1 MNPLVDEW
9 IAKAEGDFNT
19 AQRELQVADTPNYD
33 AVCFHAQ
40 QCVEK
45 YLKAKLVDV
54 GIEFEKTHDLGIILD
69 MLVPLEPS
77 CEELREDMDSLSG
90 LAVEVRYPGY
100 CSEAQDAAEALEIAR
115 RVRRVVRQGFGL
127 AQ

>member
-1 MNPLVDEW
+1 MNPLVEEW
-9 IAKAEGDFNT
+9 IAKAEGDFKT
-19 AQRELQVADTPNYD
+19 AQRELQVTDTPNYD

-45 YLKAKLVDV
+45 YLKAKLVNG
-54 GIEFEKTHDLGIILD
+54 GIDFEKTHDLGIILD

-77 CEELREDMDSLSG
+77 WEKLREDMDSLSG

-100 CSEAQDAAEALEIAR
+100 CSEAQDATEAMEIAR
-115 RVRRVVRQGFGL
+115 RVRQLVRQALGL
-127 AQ
+127 

>member
-9 IAKAEGDFNT
+9 IIKAEGDFNT
-19 AQRELQVADTPNYD
+19 ANRELQASEEPNYD

-45 YLKAKLVDV
+45 YLKATLVDA
-54 GIEFEKTHDLGIILD
+54 GIEFEKTHDLGILLD
-69 MLVPLEPS
+69 MLVRLEPTW
-77 CEELREDMDSLSG
+77 EEMRKDMDSLAG

-100 CSEAQDAAEALEIAR
+100 CAESEDAHVAFQIASQ
-115 RVRRVVRQGFGL
+115 VRQVVRQRFGL
-127 AQ
+127 HQ

>member
-9 IAKAEGDFNT
+9 IVKAEGDFNT
-19 AQRELQVADTPNYD
+19 ANRELQAAEAPNYD

-45 YLKAKLVDV
+45 YLKATLVDA
-54 GIEFEKTHDLGIILD
+54 GIEFEKTHDLGILLD
-69 MLVPLEPS
+69 MLVRLEPS
-77 CEELREDMDSLSG
+77 WEEMREDMNALAG

-100 CSEAQDAAEALEIAR
+100 CAESEDARVASKIANQ
-115 RVRRVVRQGFGL
+115 VRQVVRQRFGL
-127 AQ
+127 HQ

>member
-9 IAKAEGDFNT
+9 ITKAEADFNT
-19 AQRELQVADTPNYD
+19 AQRELNVDKAPNYD

-45 YLKAKLVDV
+45 YLKAKLVDAGV
-54 GIEFEKTHDLGIILD
+54 EFEKTHDLGVILNL
-69 MLVPLEPS
+69 LVRILPS
-77 CEELREDMDSLSG
+77 WEELREDINALAG

-100 CSEAQDAAEALEIAR
+100 LAEEGDATEAVKIAFKVRRIAR
-115 RVRRVVRQGFGL
+115 RAFGL

>member
-9 IAKAEGDFNT
+9 IAKAEADFNT
-19 AQRELQVADTPNYD
+19 AQRESQVVDGPNHD

-45 YLKAKLVDV
+45 YLKAKLVDADV
-54 GIEFEKTHDLGIILD
+54 EFGKTHDLGIILNL
-69 MLVPLEPS
+69 LVRVVPS
-77 CEELREDMDSLSG
+77 WESLREDMDALSG

-100 CSEAQDAAEALEIAR
+100 CAEADDAAEAMEIAR
-115 RVRRVVRQGFGL
+115 RVRHVVRQEFGL
-127 AQ
+127 PQ

>member
-45 YLKAKLVDV
+45 YLKAKLVSV

-69 MLVPLEPS
+69 MLVPHEPS
-77 CEELREDMDSLSG
+77 WEELREDMDSLAG

-100 CSEAQDAAEALEIAR
+100 CSEAQDAAEALEIAL
-115 RVRRVVRQGFGL
+115 RVRRIVRQEFGL
-127 AQ
+127 PQ

>member
-1 MNPLVDEW
+1 MNPLVNEW

-19 AQRELQVADTPNYD
+19 AQRELQVAEAPNYD

-45 YLKAKLVDV
+45 YLKATLVDAD
-54 GIEFEKTHDLGIILD
+54 IEFEKTHDLGILLD
-69 MLVPLEPS
+69 MLVRLEPS
-77 CEELREDMDSLSG
+77 WEKLRKDMDSLAG

-100 CSEAQDAAEALEIAR
+100 CAESEDADVALEIASQ
-115 RVRRVVRQGFGL
+115 VRQVVRQRFGL
-127 AQ
+127 PQ

>member
-9 IAKAEGDFNT
+9 VVKAEGDFNT
-19 AQRELQVADTPNYD
+19 AQRELQVADAPNYD

-40 QCVEK
+40 QSAEK
-45 YLKAKLVDV
+45 YLKAKLVSA

-77 CEELREDMDSLSG
+77 WEEMREDMDCLAG

-100 CSEAQDAAEALEIAR
+100 CAEAQDAAEAVKIAG
-115 RVRRVVRQGFGL
+115 RVRRVVRQEFKL
-127 AQ
+127 SQ

>member
-9 IAKAEGDFNT
+9 VAKAEGDFNT
-19 AQRELQVADTPNYD
+19 AQRELQVADVPNYD

-45 YLKAKLVDV
+45 YLKAKLVNA

-69 MLVPLEPS
+69 MLVPHEPS
-77 CEELREDMDSLSG
+77 WEELREDMDSLAG

-100 CSEAQDAAEALEIAR
+100 CAEAQDAAEALEIAL
-115 RVRRVVRQGFGL
+115 RVRRIVRQGFGL
-127 AQ
+127 PQ

>member
-1 MNPLVDEW
+1 MNPLVNEW

-19 AQRELQVADTPNYD
+19 AQRELEVADAPNYD

-45 YLKAKLVDV
+45 YLKSKLVDA
-54 GIEFEKTHDLGIILD
+54 GIEFEKTHDLGILLD
-69 MLVPLEPS
+69 MLVRLEPS
-77 CEELREDMDSLSG
+77 WEELREDMDSLAG

-100 CSEAQDAAEALEIAR
+100 CAETEDAAEAVEIAR
-115 RVRRVVRQGFGL
+115 RVRRVARQRFGL
-127 AQ
+127 PQ

>member
-19 AQRELQVADTPNYD
+19 AQRELQVVEGRNYD

-45 YLKAKLVDV
+45 YLKAKLADA
-54 GIEFEKTHDLGIILD
+54 GIEFGKTHDLGAILNL
-69 MLVPLEPS
+69 LVPIS
-77 CEELREDMDSLSG
+77 ACWQELREDVNSLAG
-90 LAVEVRYPGY
+90 LVVEIRYPGY
-100 CSEAQDAAEALEIAR
+100 CAEAEDATEAMGIAR
-115 RVRRVVRQGFGL
+115 RVREMARLSIVS
-127 AQ
+127 

>member
-19 AQRELQVADTPNYD
+19 AQRELQVADAPNYD

-45 YLKAKLVDV
+45 YLKAKLVSV

-77 CEELREDMDSLSG
+77 WEELREDMDSLAG

-100 CSEAQDAAEALEIAR
+100 CSEAQDAAEALEIAL
-115 RVRRVVRQGFGL
+115 RVRRIVRQGFEL
-127 AQ
+127 PQ

>member
-19 AQRELQVADTPNYD
+19 AKRELQVADAPNYD

-54 GIEFEKTHDLGIILD
+54 GIDFEKTHDLGIILD
-69 MLVPLEPS
+69 MLVTLEPS
-77 CEELREDMDSLSG
+77 WEELREYMDSLAG

-100 CSEAQDAAEALEIAR
+100 CSEAQDAAEAMEIAR
-115 RVRRVVRQGFGL
+115 RVRQVVRQGFGL
-127 AQ
+127 PQ